1 MSTRTVAAIQADLTA
16 CYAARLAVL
25 KNQSYQLDTG
35 QSRQTV
41 TRANLT
47 EINRLIDSLKAEL
60 EEAEQLA
67 RGDSGIVSLAFR
79 RDR

>member
-1 MSTRTVAAIQADLTA
+1 MSTRTVSAIQADLTA
-16 CYAARLAVL
+16 AYATRLAVL
-25 KNQSYQLDTG
+25 KAQQMSLNTG
-35 QSRQTV
+35 QSTQTV

-47 EINRLIDSLKAEL
+47 EVNRLIDSLKAEL